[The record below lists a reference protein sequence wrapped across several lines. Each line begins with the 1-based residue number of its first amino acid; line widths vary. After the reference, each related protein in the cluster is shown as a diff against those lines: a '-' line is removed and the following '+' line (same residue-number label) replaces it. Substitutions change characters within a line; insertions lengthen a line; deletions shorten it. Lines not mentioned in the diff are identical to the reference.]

1 MNRDRNRNDE
11 SQGRTRPWVRAPWNS
26 QTSREPTPR
35 GHDRDK
41 PLEQDEPAAPL
52 PLVELQQVFQHVNGR
67 CALNELSL
75 SVHKGDALLIIGP
88 NGAGKS
94 LSLRLMLGLDQPS
107 SGLIKL
113 FGQDLAT
120 LSDAHVNRLRSR
132 LGVVLQGGSLLDELT
147 LIENLLL
154 PLRAQPRHRSVLAR
168 AARLVMTQL
177 QLDGM
182 AHQYPRAL
190 SLGQRRRAE
199 LARAL
204 VNQPEL
210 LICDGLS
217 DGLDRPALRDILN
230 ILQVQRASRGLTL
243 IATDNAMLEVIG
255 PDDRVAVMDRGCLLF
270 DGTRAALEA
279 LGAGDLELRTILE
292 GHP

>member
-1 MNRDRNRNDE
+1 M
-11 SQGRTRPWVRAPWNS
+11 RAPWRRQPS
-26 QTSREPTPR
+26 AQASEGATPPTQT
-35 GHDRDK
+35 
-41 PLEQDEPAAPL
+41 QPAATQL
-52 PLVELQQVFQHVNGR
+52 EATRTLVELQQVFQHVNGR
-67 CALNELSL
+67 CALNALSL
-75 SVHKGDALLIIGP
+75 SLERGEALLMIGP

-107 SGLIKL
+107 SGSIKL
-113 FGQDLAT
+113 FGHDLAT
-120 LSDAHVNRLRSR
+120 LSDARMNRLRSR

-154 PLRAQPRHRSVLAR
+154 PMRAQPRHRSSLAR
-168 AARLVMTQL
+168 AAQLVITQL

-182 AHQYPRAL
+182 AHHYPRAL

-204 VNQPEL
+204 INQPEL

-217 DGLDRPALRDILN
+217 DGLDRPALRDILG
-230 ILQVQRASRGLTL
+230 ILQVQRESRGLTL
-243 IATDNAMLEVIG
+243 LATDNAMLEIIG
-255 PDDRVAVMDRGCLLF
+255 PEDRVAVMDRGCLLF
-270 DGTRAALEA
+270 DGTRADLETV
-279 LGAGDLELRTILE
+279 GADDLELRTILE

>member
-1 MNRDRNRNDE
+1 MPAPWHNQ
-11 SQGRTRPWVRAPWNS
+11 STSLSVSQPVGQPVAQGREGAHP
-26 QTSREPTPR
+26 QEPT
-35 GHDRDK
+35 
-41 PLEQDEPAAPL
+41 EPAAAE

-67 CALNELSL
+67 CALNALSL
-75 SVHKGDALLIIGP
+75 SVHKGDALMLIGP

-107 SGLIKL
+107 AGSIKL
-113 FGQDLAT
+113 FGQDLTT
-120 LSDAHVNRLRSR
+120 LNDARMNRLRGR

-147 LIENLLL
+147 LLENLLL
-154 PLRAQPRHRSVLAR
+154 PMRAQPRARADLTR
-168 AARLVMTQL
+168 AARLVITQL

-204 VNQPEL
+204 INQPEL

-217 DGLDRPALRDILN
+217 DGLDQPALRDILS

-243 IATDNAMLEVIG
+243 IATDNTMLDIIG
-255 PDDRVAVMDRGCLLF
+255 PDDRVAVMDRGHLLF
-270 DGTRAALEA
+270 DGTRTGLEA
-279 LGAGDLELRTILE
+279 ISTNNLELRTILE

>member
-1 MNRDRNRNDE
+1 MI
-11 SQGRTRPWVRAPWNS
+11 V
-26 QTSREPTPR
+26 
-35 GHDRDK
+35 
-41 PLEQDEPAAPL
+41 
-52 PLVELQQVFQHVNGR
+52 LQQVFQHVNGR
-67 CALNELSL
+67 CALNDLSL
-75 SVHKGDALLIIGP
+75 SLQKGDALLMIGP

-107 SGLIKL
+107 SGSVRL

-120 LSDAHVNRLRSR
+120 LSDARMNRLRGR

-147 LIENLLL
+147 LLENLLL
-154 PLRAQPRHRSVLAR
+154 PMRAQPRTRSSLAR
-168 AARLVMTQL
+168 AARLVITQL

-182 AHQYPRAL
+182 AHHYPRAL

-204 VNQPEL
+204 INQPEL

-217 DGLDRPALRDILN
+217 DGLDRPALRDILS
-230 ILQVQRASRGLTL
+230 ILRVQRESRGLTFL
-243 IATDNAMLEVIG
+243 ATDNAMLDVIR
-255 PDDRVAVMDRGCLLF
+255 PNDRVAVIDRGRLLF
-270 DGTRAALEA
+270 DGTRAGMETASA
-279 LGAGDLELRTILE
+279 NDLELRNILE